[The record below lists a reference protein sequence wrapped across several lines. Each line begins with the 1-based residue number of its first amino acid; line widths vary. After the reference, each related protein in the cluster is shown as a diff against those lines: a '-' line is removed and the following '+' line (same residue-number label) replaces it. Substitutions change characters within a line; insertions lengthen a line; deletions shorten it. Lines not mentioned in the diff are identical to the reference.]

1 MDEETIYEFV
11 GLRTEDERSKQA
23 SMAAEKE
30 NATNLDDVDLQGT
43 ELLVDDH
50 VPGEDSVLYDRE
62 NPPMK
67 VGTIYASM
75 DEFRTTVR

>member
-1 MDEETIYEFV
+1 MK
-11 GLRTEDERSKQA
+11 L
-23 SMAAEKE
+23 
-30 NATNLDDVDLQGT
+30 LDDVDLQDA

-50 VPGEDSVLYDRE
+50 ILGEGSVLYDRE

-75 DEFRTTVR
+75 NKFGAAMRQHAIKEQFQLAIEKSC